1 MRRAA
6 RVDANQAEIVQALR
20 QVGASVQPI
29 HMVGQGVPDL
39 LIGYLGCNWLFEIKD
54 GSKPQSRQSLTPDEK
69 AWHESWRGSV
79 YIVNDPEQ
87 AITLLR
93 QLVKDEYPF

>member
-6 RVDANQAEIVQALR
+6 RVDANQAEVVKALR
-20 QVGASVQPI
+20 QIGASVEPI
-29 HMVGQGVPDL
+29 HMVGGGVPDL
-39 LIGYLGCNWLFEIKD
+39 LIGYMGCNWLFEVKD
-54 GSKPQSRQSLTPDEK
+54 GNKPQSRQSLTPDEK
-69 AWHESWRGSV
+69 AWHKSWRGNV
-79 YIVNDPEQ
+79 YIVNDSEQ